1 MTFKTSNSFFKKSSV
16 HVANVRCGHMWK
28 VCCLIVLPL
37 PFSTS
42 IVSTQNFFN
51 PSECWSDGVSK
62 KQCCNPLH
70 GSKGLSSCWIGG
82 RSFERC
88 CEADS
93 ILRRKTTDVS
103 RNTSH
108 FYHGINSAWPFYFGQ
123 VQNYARSLE
132 HGDLSAFAP
141 CSMKELRAAV
151 SCWLHSHDATT
162 FEVCCLTPDITS
174 TTCSVEEICCRC
186 FPTLRNATRLAKRV

>member
-1 MTFKTSNSFFKKSSV
+1 MVVSICFFQKYIPYLLKENDSPPIRRLW
-16 HVANVRCGHMWK
+16 HIFVRCG
-28 VCCLIVLPL
+28 
-37 PFSTS
+37 
-42 IVSTQNFFN
+42 FFVGISCYLN
-51 PSECWSDGVSK
+51 NHQAR
-62 KQCCNPLH
+62 QCCNPLH

-88 CEADS
+88 CEAEG
-93 ILRRKTTDVS
+93 IMRRKTTDAS

-108 FYHGINSAWPFYFGQ
+108 FYHGLNSAWPFYFGQ
-123 VQNYARSLE
+123 VQNYVRSLE
-132 HGDLSAFAP
+132 DGDLSAFAP
-141 CSMKELRAAV
+141 CSMKELYAAV
-151 SCWLHSHDATT
+151 SCWLHTHDATT